1 MEANND
7 GWEPHS
13 DSHTYRV
20 AIDLMGYESISRFE
34 VLGHVG
40 MLGIVFPL
48 FRRWTKNESFY

>member
-40 MLGIVFPL
+40 MLGYCLSTLPSMD
-48 FRRWTKNESFY
+48 KE